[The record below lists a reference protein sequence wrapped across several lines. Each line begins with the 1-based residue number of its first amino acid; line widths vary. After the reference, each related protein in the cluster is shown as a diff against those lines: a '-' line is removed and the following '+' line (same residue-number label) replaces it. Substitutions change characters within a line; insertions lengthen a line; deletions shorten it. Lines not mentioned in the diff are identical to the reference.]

1 MDNFTYE
8 APRSLDDAYALLS
21 NGRSTRLLAG
31 GTDLIIQLR
40 EDRDHCEQLVDIKH
54 IPELM
59 QLAVEDD
66 GSAVI
71 GAAVPCARIYEHEEI
86 GRRFPAL
93 IDSASLIGGIQIQG
107 RASLGGNLCNAS
119 PAADSAGSLIVL
131 DARLTIGSARGIRE
145 LPVAD
150 FFRGPG
156 ENALGEGEILL
167 RIMVPVQPP
176 RSGAHYLRFI
186 PRNEMDIAVASAG
199 ARLVLDEQGE
209 RIEAARLAAGAVAPT
224 PLVAAAA
231 AEFLAG
237 KEPTDDNFRR
247 AGELAAE
254 ASSPITDMRGSA
266 AQRRHL
272 TAVLT
277 RRALEGAL
285 ARAREA

>member
-8 APRSLDDAYALLS
+8 APSSLDEAYSLLS
-21 NGRSTRLLAG
+21 NGRTTRLLAG
-31 GTDLIIQLR
+31 GTDVIIQLR
-40 EDRDHCEQLVDIKH
+40 ENRAHCQQLVDVKH

-59 QLAVEDD
+59 GLRIEGD

-71 GAAVPCARIYEHEEI
+71 GAAVPCATVYEHREI
-86 GRRFPAL
+86 RERFPAL
-93 IDSASLIGGIQIQG
+93 IDSASLIGGVQIQG

-119 PAADSAGSLIVL
+119 PAADAAGSLIVL
-131 DARLTIGSARGIRE
+131 DARLRAGSSGGRRE
-145 LPVAD
+145 IPVAE

-156 ENALGEGEILL
+156 ENALEPGEIL
-167 RIMVPVQPP
+167 IEIIVPLQPP
-176 RSGAHYLRFI
+176 RSGASYLRFI

-199 ARLVLDEQGE
+199 ARLVLDEHGD
-209 RIEAARLAAGAVAPT
+209 RIQAARLAAGAVAPT
-224 PLVAAAA
+224 PLLISSA
-231 AEFLAG
+231 AEFLTG
-237 KEPTDDNFRR
+237 KEPSEENFRR

-277 RRALEGAL
+277 RRALAGAL
-285 ARAREA
+285 TRAREA